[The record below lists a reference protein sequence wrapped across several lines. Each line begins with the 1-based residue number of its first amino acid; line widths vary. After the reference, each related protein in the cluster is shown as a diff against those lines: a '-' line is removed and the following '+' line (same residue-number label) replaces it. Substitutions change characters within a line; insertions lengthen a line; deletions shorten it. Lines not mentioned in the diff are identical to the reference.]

1 MSRNSKLDYKRNC
14 ATFYCPG
21 YLMILKLESRKLESR
36 KLESRKLE
44 SRELEFRKLESRE
57 LESREPIPELSS
69 HVIFK
74 KRWFSLM
81 QQLVIEHQNISS

>member
-44 SRELEFRKLESRE
+44 SRELESRE

-74 KRWFSLM
+74 KRWFSLI
-81 QQLVIEHQNISS
+81 QQL

>member
-21 YLMILKLESRKLESR
+21 YLMILKSR

-44 SRELEFRKLESRE
+44 SRELESRKLESRE

-74 KRWFSLM
+74 KRWFSLI
-81 QQLVIEHQNISS
+81 QQL

>member
-14 ATFYCPG
+14 AAFYCPG

-44 SRELEFRKLESRE
+44 SRK

-81 QQLVIEHQNISS
+81 QQL

>member
-44 SRELEFRKLESRE
+44 SRK

-81 QQLVIEHQNISS
+81 QQL